1 MILMLTL
8 LAATMMPIG
17 TIYASSQSCLQY
29 SSTSNTSTDSN
40 AFAKVV
46 TYTCPG
52 GSSGTGEWEV
62 YNLGTNSIS
71 GTITVCGT
79 HYTISSVKD
88 YQYGGELYGT
98 SGQCNPE
105 ESSGFAAN
113 TLGSHAFPV
122 ESGATTTNETV
133 WSGVC
138 NTYTAPSPCIASTY
152 DSAP

>member
-1 MILMLTL
+1 
-8 LAATMMPIG
+8 MMAPIG
-17 TIYASSQSCLQY
+17 AVHASPQSCLQY
-29 SSTSNTSTDSN
+29 SSTNNTSSDSN

-62 YNLGTNSIS
+62 YNLGTYTAS

-79 HYTISSVKD
+79 NYSVSNAHD
-88 YQYGGELYGT
+88 FQYGYESYGT
-98 SGQCNPE
+98 SNQCNPN
-105 ESSGFAAN
+105 ESSGFATN
-113 TLGSHAFPV
+113 TLGSHAFPI

-138 NTYTAPSPCIASTY
+138 NNGNYGSPCVASTY